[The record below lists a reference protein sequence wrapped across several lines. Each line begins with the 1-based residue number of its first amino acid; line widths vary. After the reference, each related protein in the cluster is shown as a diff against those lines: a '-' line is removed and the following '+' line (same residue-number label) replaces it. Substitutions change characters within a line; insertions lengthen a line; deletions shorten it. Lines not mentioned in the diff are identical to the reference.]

1 LSESENLDVNEMRK
15 LYELLV
21 RIENRLKLME
31 TIKFTSI
38 YIGWCIWLSTILLY
52 GFIIG
57 VLDLPYWLFFIY
69 FIPSFVATI
78 VLTILKL
85 PRLFKVLDAIL
96 EASGVQLDSEE
107 RRRIGKRAFYTWNMS
122 FTLVFILGYLYGN
135 LGASTGL
142 LLALGIGN
150 LAYSIVYWRYYRLIG
165 GVVLSIL
172 LFVFA
177 GLNIL
182 LSSIKPGYEWFF
194 TTLSILFIYLLFAMY
209 LLILPFKQ

>member
-1 LSESENLDVNEMRK
+1 LSESENLDFNEMRK

-38 YIGWCIWLSTILLY
+38 YIGWCIWLTTILLY
-52 GFIIG
+52 GFIIEI
-57 VLDLPYWLFFIY
+57 LSLPYWLFFIY
-69 FIPSFVATI
+69 FIPSFVATL
-78 VLTILKL
+78 VLTNLKL
-85 PRLFKVLDAIL
+85 PRLFKVLDTIL
-96 EASGVQLDSEE
+96 EASGVQIDSGE
-107 RRRIGKRAFYTWNMS
+107 RRRIWKRAFYTWNTS
-122 FTLVFILGYLYGN
+122 FTLVFILGYMYGS

-142 LLALGIGN
+142 LIALGIGN
-150 LAYSIVYWRYYRLIG
+150 LAYNRLYWRYYRLIG

-182 LSSIKPGYEWFF
+182 LSIIKPGYEWLF
-194 TTLSILFIYLLFAMY
+194 TTLSILFTYLLFAMY
-209 LLILPFKQ
+209 LLILPFRQ